1 MHKYYRRV
9 PRNTQPLYFS
19 TRLHPPEPG
28 CREVM
33 ERCSAVCSHSKLSGT
48 VLQSPLSHHALVG
61 SAPQANA
68 ASPAVN
74 SEHLLEFKDAGQ
86 RGHFMSVR

>member
-28 CREVM
+28 CREEM
-33 ERCSAVCSHSKLSGT
+33 ERCSAVCSHSKLSGA

-61 SAPQANA
+61 SACLWAQR
-68 ASPAVN
+68 SPGR
-74 SEHLLEFKDAGQ
+74 SPGQ
-86 RGHFMSVR
+86 CRFTC